1 MLVKV
6 FMFFAAVFGFLGVA
20 LGAIGGH
27 FIKTQL
33 SPDMFQIYEVGIR
46 YMFYHVFAL
55 MGVTWAATLWHSNLM
70 PLAGFFFI
78 VGIWLFSGS
87 LLAYV
92 FTGNTWLMTITPFGG
107 VALLLGW
114 LSLALGLFRDE

>member
-1 MLVKV
+1 MVIKV

-46 YMFYHVFAL
+46 YMFYHAFAL
-55 MGVTWAATLWHSNLM
+55 MGVTWAATLWHSNFM

-78 VGIWLFSGS
+78 LGIWLY
-87 LLAYV
+87 LAYSY
-92 FTGNTWLMTITPFGG
+92 
-107 VALLLGW
+107 
-114 LSLALGLFRDE
+114 LSIIC